1 MKMHHSTLL
10 GLFILSSVLSS
21 SYAGKVLVVPVDGSH
36 WINMKIL
43 IVELHAKGHN
53 ITVVRGSS
61 SWYIKEQ
68 SPLYT
73 SITVDTGEFDND
85 FMEKFLPHLLKMQRQ
100 GRSFW
105 NEIALADEVYSK
117 FTEFHQQ
124 ICNMTAAMFENE
136 TLMNSLKDAAYDL
149 VLTDPAFGGGVLLAH
164 RLGLPLVF
172 NVRWT
177 MYGEAHFDVAPSPL
191 SYIPV
196 TGLQLTD
203 KMTFSQRVMNMLTYI
218 MILYKSSKYFAS
230 PYQEFSQKYFGPDV
244 DFFSLLQNADIWL
257 MRNDFT
263 FEFPRPTMPNVV
275 YMGGFQ
281 CKPAKP
287 LPDELEKFV
296 QSSGEHGVV
305 IMTLGT
311 VFGQLL
317 SEINDDIAA
326 AFAQL
331 PQKVIWRHTGP
342 RPANLGNNTLIVD
355 WLPQNDLLGHPQT
368 KLFVAHGGTNG
379 VQEAIYHGVPI
390 VGLPLAFDQPDN
402 LSRMRAKGTAKIVDI
417 ATLDRTVFL
426 EALKEVLHNPS
437 YRRNMQSLSKLH
449 HDQPMKP
456 LDRAVFWIEFVMRN
470 RGAPHLRAQ
479 SFRMSWI
486 EYHSIDVILTLLAT
500 LLIFAFVTAYIMRYF
515 CMVLFRKKVKREWS
529 TGWKYQ
535 FICDVSFS

>member
-10 GLFILSSVLSS
+10 SLFVLLSALSGC
-21 SYAGKVLVVPVDGSH
+21 YGGKVLVVPVDGSH
-36 WINMKIL
+36 WINMKVL
-43 IVELHAKGHN
+43 IVELHSKGHN
-53 ITVVRGSS
+53 ITVVRGSN
-61 SWYIKEQ
+61 SWYIEEE
-68 SPLYT
+68 SLLYT
-73 SITVDTGEFDND
+73 SITVDTGEFDSD
-85 FMEKFLPHLLKMQRQ
+85 FWIMLLSRLLQIKRQ

-105 NEIALADEVYSK
+105 SEMEVAQEIYSK
-117 FTEFHQQ
+117 FSEVHQR
-124 ICNMTAAMFENE
+124 ICNMTAMIFENE
-136 TLMNSLKDAAYDL
+136 TLMNSLKDAAYDI
-149 VLTDPAFGGGVLLAH
+149 VLTDPAFGGGVLLSH

-177 MYGEAHFDVAPSPL
+177 VYGEAHFDIAPSPL

-196 TGLQLTD
+196 PGLQLTD
-203 KMTFSQRVMNMLTYI
+203 KMTFSQRVMNVMTY
-218 MILYKSSKYFAS
+218 MTLYKNSKYFGS
-230 PYQEFSQKYFGPDV
+230 PYQEFTQKYFGPDV

-263 FEFPRPTMPNVV
+263 FEYPRPTMPNVV

-287 LPDELEKFV
+287 LPDDLEKFV
-296 QSSGEHGVV
+296 QSSGEHGVI

-317 SEINDDIAA
+317 SEINDEIAA
-326 AFAQL
+326 AFAKL

-342 RPANLGNNTLIVD
+342 RPSNLGNNTLIVD

-368 KLFVAHGGTNG
+368 KVFVAHGGTNG

-402 LSRMRAKGTAKIVDI
+402 LSRMQAKGTAKIVDL
-417 ATLDRTVFL
+417 ATLDRNVFL
-426 EALKEVLHNPS
+426 EALKEVLYNSS
-437 YRRNMQSLSKLH
+437 YRENMQRLSRLH

-470 RGAPHLRAQ
+470 RGAPHLRTQ

-486 EYHSIDVILTLLAT
+486 EYHCIDVILTLIAT
-500 LLIFAFVTAYIMRYF
+500 VFIFAFLIIYTIRYF
-515 CMVLFRKKVKREWS
+515 CLILFRKKVKRE
-529 TGWKYQ
+529 
-535 FICDVSFS
+535 

>member
-1 MKMHHSTLL
+1 MHDSTFL
-10 GLFILSSVLSS
+10 GLIILLSTLSS
-21 SYAGKVLVVPVDGSH
+21 SYAGKILVVPVEGSH

-43 IVELHAKGHN
+43 IGELHANGHN

-61 SWYIKEQ
+61 SWYIEEQ

-73 SITVDTGEFDND
+73 SITVDTGKFDDD
-85 FMEKFLPHLLKMQRQ
+85 FLETFLPHILKMQRQ
-100 GRSFW
+100 GRSLW
-105 NEIALADEVYSK
+105 NEIALADKVSEKVA
-117 FTEFHQQ
+117 EFHQQ
-124 ICNMTAAMFENE
+124 ICNMTAAMFENK
-136 TLMNSLKDAAYDL
+136 TLMHSLEDAAYDL

-164 RLGLPLVF
+164 HLGLPLVL

-177 MYGEAHFDVAPSPL
+177 VYGEAHFDIAPSPL
-191 SYIPV
+191 SYVPV
-196 TGLQLTD
+196 AGLQLTD
-203 KMTFSQRVMNMLTYI
+203 KMTFSQRVTNVLTYI
-218 MILYKSSKYFAS
+218 MTLYKSSKYFGS
-230 PYQEFSQKYFGPDV
+230 PYQEVCQKYFGPDV

-287 LPDELEKFV
+287 LPDKLEKFV
-296 QSSGEHGVV
+296 QSSGEHGVI

-317 SEINDDIAA
+317 SEINDEIAA

-342 RPANLGNNTLIVD
+342 KPANLGNNTLIVD
-355 WLPQNDLLGHPQT
+355 WLPQNDLLGHPQI
-368 KLFVAHGGTNG
+368 KAFVAHGGTNG

-402 LSRMRAKGTAKIVDI
+402 LSRMQAKGTAKIVDI

-437 YRRNMQSLSKLH
+437 YKENMQRLSKLH

-456 LDRAVFWIEFVMRN
+456 LDRAIFWIEFVMRN
-470 RGAPHLRAQ
+470 RGAPHLRTQ

-486 EYHSIDVILTLLAT
+486 EYHSIDVILTLLMA
-500 LLIFAFVTAYIMRYF
+500 V
-515 CMVLFRKKVKREWS
+515 VLFCFMVYSIIKFLCFKVVFKKKMKAE
-529 TGWKYQ
+529 
-535 FICDVSFS
+535 

>member
-1 MKMHHSTLL
+1 MHHSSLL
-10 GLFILSSVLSS
+10 GLFILLSGLS
-21 SYAGKVLVVPVDGSH
+21 GCYGGKVLVVPVDGSH
-36 WINMKIL
+36 WINMKVL
-43 IVELHAKGHN
+43 IVELHSKGHN
-53 ITVVRGSS
+53 ITVVRGSN
-61 SWYIKEQ
+61 SWYIEEE

-73 SITVDTGEFDND
+73 SITVDTGEFDSD
-85 FMEKFLPHLLKMQRQ
+85 FWIMLLSRLLQIKRH

-105 NEIALADEVYSK
+105 SEIEIAQEIYSK
-117 FTEFHQQ
+117 FSEVHQQ
-124 ICNMTAAMFENE
+124 VCNMTATMFENE
-136 TLMNSLKDAAYDL
+136 TLMNSLKDAAYDI

-164 RLGLPLVF
+164 Q
-172 NVRWT
+172 
-177 MYGEAHFDVAPSPL
+177 AHFDIAPSPL

-196 TGLQLTD
+196 TGLQMTD
-203 KMTFSQRVMNMLTYI
+203 KMTFSQRVMNVMTY
-218 MILYKSSKYFAS
+218 MTLYKNSKCFGS
-230 PYQEFSQKYFGPDV
+230 PYQEFAQKYFGPDV
-244 DFFSLLQNADIWL
+244 DFFSLLQNTDIWL

-287 LPDELEKFV
+287 LPDVLEEFV
-296 QSSGEHGVV
+296 QSSGEHGVI

-317 SEINDDIAA
+317 SEINDEIAA

-368 KLFVAHGGTNG
+368 KVFVAHGGTIG

-402 LSRMRAKGTAKIVDI
+402 LSRMQGKGTAKIVDL
-417 ATLDRTVFL
+417 ATLDRNVFL
-426 EALKEVLHNPS
+426 EALKEVLHNSS
-437 YRRNMQSLSKLH
+437 YRENMQRLSRLH

-470 RGAPHLRAQ
+470 KGAPHLRTQ
-479 SFRMSWI
+479 SFRMSLI
-486 EYHSIDVILTLLAT
+486 EYHCIDVILTLMAT
-500 LLIFAFVTAYIMRYF
+500 VLIFTFVTVYTIRYF
-515 CMVLFRKKVKREWS
+515 CLILFRKKVKHE
-529 TGWKYQ
+529 
-535 FICDVSFS
+535 

>member
-1 MKMHHSTLL
+1 MKMHHSSLL
-10 GLFILSSVLSS
+10 GLFILLSALS
-21 SYAGKVLVVPVDGSH
+21 GCYAGKVLVVPVDGSH
-36 WINMKIL
+36 WINMKVL
-43 IVELHAKGHN
+43 IVELHSKGHN
-53 ITVVRGSS
+53 ITVVRGSN
-61 SWYIKEQ
+61 SWYIEEE
-68 SPLYT
+68 SLLYT
-73 SITVDTGEFDND
+73 SITVDIGEFDSD
-85 FMEKFLPHLLKMQRQ
+85 FWAMLLPRLLQIKRH

-105 NEIALADEVYSK
+105 SEMEIAQEIYSRFSEV
-117 FTEFHQQ
+117 HQQ
-124 ICNMTAAMFENE
+124 VCNMTAMIFENE
-136 TLMNSLKDAAYDL
+136 ILMKSLEDGKYNV

-164 RLGLPLVF
+164 RLGLPLVL

-177 MYGEAHFDVAPSPL
+177 MYGEGHFVVAPSPL
-191 SYIPV
+191 SYIPIPA
-196 TGLQLTD
+196 LQLTD
-203 KMTFSQRVMNMLTYI
+203 KMTFSQRVMNVMVY
-218 MILYKSSKYFAS
+218 MIGIYQNPKFFGYH
-230 PYQEFSQKYFGPDV
+230 YQEFSQKYFGPDV

-287 LPDELEKFV
+287 LPDDLEKFV
-296 QSSGEHGVV
+296 QSSGEHGVI

-317 SEINDDIAA
+317 SEINDEIAA

-342 RPANLGNNTLIVD
+342 RPTNLGNNTLIVD

-368 KLFVAHGGTNG
+368 KVFVAHGGTNG

-390 VGLPLAFDQPDN
+390 VGLPLSFDQPDN
-402 LSRMRAKGTAKIVDI
+402 LSRMQAKGTAKIVDF
-417 ATLDRTVFL
+417 ATLDRNVFL
-426 EALKEVLHNPS
+426 EALKEVLHNSS
-437 YRRNMQSLSKLH
+437 YRENMQRLSRLH

-470 RGAPHLRAQ
+470 RGAPHLQTQ

-486 EYHSIDVILTLLAT
+486 EYHCIDVILTLMAT
-500 LLIFAFVTAYIMRYF
+500 IFIFAFVTVYTIRYF
-515 CMVLFRKKVKREWS
+515 YLILFRKKVKRE
-529 TGWKYQ
+529 
-535 FICDVSFS
+535 

>member
-1 MKMHHSTLL
+1 MHHSTLL
-10 GLFILSSVLSS
+10 CLFILLSAMS
-21 SYAGKVLVVPVDGSH
+21 GSYCGKILVVPVDGSH
-36 WINMKIL
+36 WINMKVL

-53 ITVVRGSS
+53 ITVIRGSS
-61 SWYIKEQ
+61 SWYIKEE
-68 SPLYT
+68 SSYYT
-73 SITVDTGEFDND
+73 SITVDIGAFDDD
-85 FMEKFLPHLLKMQRQ
+85 FMVTFLPHLLKIQRQ

-105 NEIALADEVYSK
+105 SEMATADEIYSR
-117 FTEFHQQ
+117 FTKIHQQ
-124 ICNMTAAMFENE
+124 ICNMTATIFENE
-136 TLMNSLKDAAYDL
+136 TLINSLEDAKYDV

-164 RLGLPLVF
+164 RLGLPLVL

-177 MYGEAHFDVAPSPL
+177 MYGEAHFDIAPSPL
-191 SYIPV
+191 SYTPV

-203 KMTFSQRVMNMLTYI
+203 KMTFSQRVKNVMTYMMLF
-218 MILYKSSKYFAS
+218 YKNSKYFGH
-230 PYQEFSQKYFGPDV
+230 PYKEFSQKYFGPSV
-244 DFFSLLQNADIWL
+244 DFFSLLQDADIWL

-263 FEFPRPTMPNVV
+263 FEFPRPTMPNIV

-287 LPDELEKFV
+287 LPADLEEFV
-296 QSSGEHGVV
+296 QSSGQHGVV

-317 SEINDDIAA
+317 SDINDEIAA
-326 AFAQL
+326 AFSQL

-368 KLFVAHGGTNG
+368 KVFVAHGGTNG

-402 LSRMRAKGTAKIVDI
+402 LSRMQAKGTAKIVDI

-426 EALKEVLHNPS
+426 EALKEVLHNPV
-437 YRRNMQSLSKLH
+437 YKENMQRLSRLH

-456 LDRAVFWIEFVMRN
+456 LDRALFWIEFVMRN
-470 RGAPHLRAQ
+470 GGAPHLRTQ

-486 EYHSIDVILTLLAT
+486 AYHSIDVILTLMVT
-500 LLIFAFVTAYIMRYF
+500 VIIFAFVTVYIIRYF
-515 CMVLFRKKVKREWS
+515 CLVICKKKVKYE
-529 TGWKYQ
+529 
-535 FICDVSFS
+535 